1 MLTVWQ
7 VAKMMTIMRMS
18 GSKFS
23 FLEIVFKPQGR
34 QEWPIDVDD
43 SSPFRPLAD
52 SINLR
57 MARIMALLACGAAP
71 IDAAPKHGRYGIVFM
86 VMCDLS

>member
-1 MLTVWQ
+1 
-7 VAKMMTIMRMS
+7 MS
-18 GSKFS
+18 
-23 FLEIVFKPQGR
+23 QGR

-71 IDAAPKHGRYGIVFM
+71 IDAAPKHGPLWDCFHGDVWR
-86 VMCDLS
+86 